1 MIPIVFYSLN
11 APILPTFIICLIKLK
26 ILMVEII
33 LMLSI
38 NLSRGPKMHSV
49 CNQSFLV
56 FIPMSFQNTS
66 PTVPIFRTTILHL
79 LIVNVSII
87 HFLISHSSLIFQILA
102 I

>member
-1 MIPIVFYSLN
+1 MIPIIFYSLN
-11 APILPTFIICLIKLK
+11 ALILPTFIICLTRLK

-38 NLSRGPKMHSV
+38 NLFKGPKMHNV

-56 FIPMSFQNTS
+56 FVLMSFQNTS
-66 PTVPIFRTTILHL
+66 PTTPKFRTTILHL

-87 HFLISHSSLIFQILA
+87 HFLISHLSLISQILV